1 MIDEEIFNVC
11 SFFVS
16 QENTNFALVK
26 TIAGIRI
33 TR

>member
-1 MIDEEIFNVC
+1 MIDEDIFNVC
-11 SFFVS
+11 SFIVS
-16 QENTNFALVK
+16 QENSNFALVK

>member
-1 MIDEEIFNVC
+1 MIDKDIFNVC

-16 QENTNFALVK
+16 KENTNFALVK

>member
-1 MIDEEIFNVC
+1 MIDEDIFNVC
-11 SFFVS
+11 SFLVS
-16 QENTNFALVK
+16 QENSNFALVK

>member
-1 MIDEEIFNVC
+1 MIDEDIFNVC

-16 QENTNFALVK
+16 LENSNFALVK